1 MIASLALAASLA
13 APAQAGPSILT
24 LSIKDRGEVVVQI
37 DAAKAPKAAAHILG
51 LAERK
56 FYDGLKFHRVVTKPR
71 PYLAMFGDPLSKA
84 LPMDNPKVGTGGT
97 GAKIPFEETGL
108 SPKAG
113 FVGLGTPEGKKDEGD
128 SQFFILLADAPFLKG
143 QHTIFGQVTK
153 GMEVVKSIQ
162 LGDEV
167 TSATVK
173 RG

>member
-1 MIASLALAASLA
+1 MIAPLALAAAL
-13 APAQAGPSILT
+13 APAPQFGT
-24 LSIKDRGEVVVQI
+24 GVLSLNIKGRGEVVIQI

-71 PYLAMFGDPLSKA
+71 PYLAMFGDPLSKS
-84 LPMDNPKVGTGGT
+84 LPMDNPKMGTGGT
-97 GAKIPFEETGL
+97 GAKIPFEESGL
-108 SPKAG
+108 APKAG
-113 FVGLGTPEGKKDEGD
+113 YVGLGTPEGKKDEGD

-153 GMEVVKSIQ
+153 GMDVVKSIQ